1 MRSLRWA
8 RTQEGVSLSE
18 RLAPRHTRGRRPQGT
33 GEGGHR
39 GAEAHRG
46 TRLGERAGSGR
57 FSSRPPLRPP
67 LRSGQPGAERGRRQ
81 TSGLHNPD
89 TITDF
94 VVLGLGSPGSSHT
107 SPCFRCCLPLL
118 PSQRAPLM
126 ASLPSQWAPLTATLP
141 AEAKASPHTCCYLSS
156 LPLGLQPTYLCRVSP
171 QLYQTESF

>member
-1 MRSLRWA
+1 MRSLCWA
-8 RTQEGVSLSE
+8 CTQEGVSLSE

-126 ASLPSQWAPLTATLP
+126 ASAPLTVG
-141 AEAKASPHTCCYLSS
+141 SPHSHTPRRGQGFSSHLLLPQQPPPRPTAHLSLS
-156 LPLGLQPTYLCRVSP
+156 CVPTALPN
-171 QLYQTESF
+171 